1 MKVARPPVFV
11 NVHLGPSA
19 LVALLSR
26 VALFGAR
33 NGWLRLGGA
42 TLRGSNLE
50 ADGWPLGESSSAS
63 LRRPAR
69 CSLRSTA
76 PGALLCALCLRQ
88 FRRSRP
94 RSANSPHAFSP
105 PPCAHPRAP
114 CAPKSSAW
122 RRHHLVSLAHTALQ
136 EGQVDWVRSA
146 RGKVATVRKSYD
158 KLSRCT
164 RKARST
170 TRSAGAPPK
179 RTDRRRHQY
188 RISVCESSQTGVV
201 ARCRP
206 RRPARARKR
215 TARDRRTESCGDPPY
230 DLGRVG
236 TGDA

>member
-1 MKVARPPVFV
+1 MRAKERAQNVGAGYSSGRKELPAREAGLVCAPESALPSWGCDRGWRAGAMLRSRSTQEMDGGENKVDEMKVARPPVFV

-42 TLRGSNLE
+42 TLNLE

-76 PGALLCALCLRQ
+76 TGALLCALCLRQ

-105 PPCAHPRAP
+105 PPCAHPPRAVRAKIVGLAQTP
-114 CAPKSSAW
+114 FGVFGSHSSTGGASRLGPTGPTGQLGTAW
-122 RRHHLVSLAHTALQ
+122 QH
-136 EGQVDWVRSA
+136 
-146 RGKVATVRKSYD
+146 
-158 KLSRCT
+158 
-164 RKARST
+164 
-170 TRSAGAPPK
+170 
-179 RTDRRRHQY
+179 
-188 RISVCESSQTGVV
+188 
-201 ARCRP
+201 
-206 RRPARARKR
+206 
-215 TARDRRTESCGDPPY
+215 
-230 DLGRVG
+230 
-236 TGDA
+236 

>member
-1 MKVARPPVFV
+1 MRAKERAHNVGAGYSSGRKELPAREAGLVCAPESALPSWGCDRGWRAGAMLRSRSTQEMDGGENKVDEMKVARPPVFV

-122 RRHHLVSLAHTALQ
+122 RRQQLLPLAHTALQ
-136 EGQVDWVRSA
+136 EGQVDWA
-146 RGKVATVRKSYD
+146 
-158 KLSRCT
+158 LE
-164 RKARST
+164 
-170 TRSAGAPPK
+170 P
-179 RTDRRRHQY
+179 
-188 RISVCESSQTGVV
+188 
-201 ARCRP
+201 
-206 RRPARARKR
+206 
-215 TARDRRTESCGDPPY
+215 
-230 DLGRVG
+230 
-236 TGDA
+236 